1 MWLISLYAA
10 IAVIESALGD
20 GGASIYVMFAALGAA
35 LLTEFI
41 AGTRTGRHTVLD
53 GSAAASAL
61 VLTLLLPNQIPP
73 VFAALG
79 AVFAIAVVKI
89 TFGGLGANWL
99 NPAVSGWLFI
109 HFSWPGAFNGA
120 IAGSPLSFLVN
131 KVVNGGGYK
140 INSFWEILSQNGF
153 VPNTNTI
160 TQAFNK
166 TVFSLFGTELP
177 ASYLDFF
184 SAPGIGIIGDRGVY
198 ALLIGSAV
206 IAALGV
212 SRFYVSAVYLVF
224 YMLLIKIAGVLPT
237 GGGLW
242 EGEVLFGV
250 LTGGTLITAF
260 ILLTDPATSPK
271 SVYGKTIFALLA
283 AALTFFFRYMKS
295 DPYGAFFAVA
305 LLITF
310 TPLIRD
316 IENRYIYNPVKRR
329 RAIEGREGKNGKD
342 GKEDKNEY

>member
-1 MWLISLYAA
+1 MWLISIYAA
-10 IAVIESALGD
+10 IAVVESALGD
-20 GGASIYVMFAALGAA
+20 GGASFYVMFAALGAA
-35 LLTEFI
+35 LLTELL
-41 AGTRTGRHTVLD
+41 AGLKTGRHTVFD

-79 AVFAIAVVKI
+79 AVFAIALVKI

-109 HFSWPGAFNGA
+109 RFSWPGIFDGVN
-120 IAGSPLSFLVN
+120 AGSPLSFLVN
-131 KVVNGGGYK
+131 NVVNGGAYK
-140 INSFWEILSQNGF
+140 TSSFWEILSQNGF
-153 VPNTNTI
+153 MPDTNAI
-160 TQAFNK
+160 TQTFNK

-177 ASYLDFF
+177 AYYMDFF
-184 SAPGIGIIGDRGVY
+184 SASDIGIIGDRGVY
-198 ALLIGSAV
+198 ALLLGSIF

-212 SRFYVSAVYLVF
+212 SRFYVSAVYLTA
-224 YMLLIKIAGVLPT
+224 YMLLIKIAGVLPV
-237 GGGLW
+237 GGELWRGEMFFGL
-242 EGEVLFGV
+242 

-271 SVYGKTIFALLA
+271 SVYGKVIFAILA

-305 LLITF
+305 LLNTL

-316 IENRYIYNPVKRR
+316 IERRYIYDPVKRR
-329 RAIEGREGKNGKD
+329 RAV
-342 GKEDKNEY
+342 EDKK